1 MVGIVGLS
9 GCRAEE
15 WWMEDGGWRMKDD
28 GSVDSG
34 WWVVVCTG
42 MWVVPNDQLNLLV
55 FARGPTDDRATAEAA
70 QLRLMPLPIPIP
82 AADAVANVERE
93 APCLI
98 MQTVGV
104 PIKRTVSGLGHSG
117 WRVVISNQDFET
129 FGENSHPVLNYV
141 YSKEKT

>member
-1 MVGIVGLS
+1 
-9 GCRAEE
+9 
-15 WWMEDGGWRMKDD
+15 
-28 GSVDSG
+28 
-34 WWVVVCTG
+34 

-104 PIKRTVSGLGHSG
+104 PIK
-117 WRVVISNQDFET
+117 
-129 FGENSHPVLNYV
+129 
-141 YSKEKT
+141 